1 VVELPEWFEA
11 DRWVPPPGS
20 IEGRRVWKFMQ
31 SLGQEDYY
39 EFLSWSVENSE
50 EFYRAAEADLDL
62 PWPTPW
68 TELKDSTDG
77 DAWTRWFVGGRTNL
91 SWLAV
96 ERWVDEGKGDRTA
109 LQWQDEAGA
118 VREFT
123 FAELA
128 DQISRVAAGLR
139 AAGVGDGDVVGLYL
153 PPLPEAVVSLFAVA
167 RIGAVLAPA
176 FSGYGADALAERLQL
191 VEARCL
197 ITADGY
203 SRRGQLVDMK
213 RVANAA
219 ADMAGVDSLIVVTRS
234 GAEIEA
240 RVGDVTWESLF
251 SHGQDREVEMFE
263 PEKPWLVAFTSGST
277 GKPKGAVHCHGRMPY
292 RGSLDMAYCLD
303 MSEDSCL
310 YWPSDMGW
318 IIAPLG
324 IVTSFV
330 LGGRHFLYDG
340 VPTFPTPDTLWKLVE
355 AHGVTHLGS
364 SPTLMRL
371 LASDGAKWVEPY
383 ALDSLE
389 VIASAGEP
397 MTSTAWQW
405 MHEHVGRGRVPIMNH
420 TGGTEIGCALLTGS
434 PVVPMQ
440 ECRFAGP
447 PPGIHVSV
455 LNAAGER
462 VVGELGELAVPEPW
476 PSMTYGFW
484 NEPKRW
490 TDTYT
495 STYPGIYLHGDRA
508 IEYADGSW
516 ELPGRSDDLLKVGG
530 KRIGPSEYEEL
541 AMSVAGVA
549 TAAAVGMPDP
559 LKGEA
564 VVLLVTTTGQEG
576 IYESAIPQ
584 QVQERIGNALGKP
597 FRASFVLV
605 VDELPLTRSA
615 KVHRRAIRA
624 WLTQTDPGDLSNLD
638 NPSSEHV
645 IKEVAETIPGRGGKQ

>member
-1 VVELPEWFEA
+1 
-11 DRWVPPPGS
+11 
-20 IEGRRVWKFMQ
+20 MQ
-31 SLGQEDYY
+31 SLGHEDYY
-39 EFLSWSVENSE
+39 EFLSWSVQNSE
-50 EFYRAAEADLDL
+50 EFYRAAESDLDL
-62 PWPTPW
+62 PWPAPW
-68 TELKDSTDG
+68 MQLKDSSDG

-91 SWLAV
+91 SWLAI
-96 ERWVDEGKGDRTA
+96 ERWVAEGKGDRTA
-109 LQWQDEAGA
+109 LQWQDEGGA
-118 VREFT
+118 VRQFT

-128 DQISRVAAGLR
+128 DQISKVAAGLR
-139 AAGVGDGDVVGLYL
+139 AIGVADGDVVGLYL
-153 PPLPEAVVSLFAVA
+153 PPLPEAVVALFAVA

-176 FSGYGADALAERLQL
+176 FSGYGPDALTERLLL
-191 VEARCL
+191 VDAKCL

-203 SRRGQLVDMK
+203 SRRGHQVHMK
-213 RVANAA
+213 GIANAA
-219 ADMAGVDSLIVVTRS
+219 ADAAGVDNLVVVTRS
-234 GAEIEA
+234 GAESEPRA
-240 RVGDVTWESLF
+240 GDVTWESLF
-251 SHGQDREVEMFE
+251 RHGDDHDIEMFE
-263 PEKPWLVAFTSGST
+263 AEKPWLVAFTSGST

-292 RGSLDMAYCLD
+292 RGAIDMAYCLD

-340 VPTFPTPDTLWKLVE
+340 IPTFPTPDALWQLVE
-355 AHGVTHLGS
+355 SHRVTHLGS

-371 LASDGAKWVEPY
+371 LASEGAKWVEPY
-383 ALDSLE
+383 ALDSLQ

-397 MTSTAWQW
+397 MTSAAWRW

-447 PPGIHVSV
+447 PPGVHVSV
-455 LNAAGER
+455 VNAAGER

-484 NEPKRW
+484 NEPQRW

-495 STYPGIYLHGDRA
+495 STHRGIYLHGDRA

-516 ELPGRSDDLLKVGG
+516 ELPGRSDDLMKVGG

-541 AMSVAGVA
+541 ATSVPGIA
-549 TAAAVGMPDP
+549 TAAAVGIPDP

-564 VVLLVTTTGQEG
+564 VVILVTTSGQHD
-576 IYESAIPQ
+576 IDESAIPQ

-605 VDELPLTRSA
+605 VSELPLTRSA

-624 WLTQTDPGDLSNLD
+624 WLAQTDPGDLSNLD
-638 NPSSEHV
+638 NPSSEQA
-645 IKEVAETIPGRGGKQ
+645 IREVAATIPRSEGKQ